1 MHVEVYREREERA
14 GSWPGWEEE
23 EIDEWV
29 CLPVKMPI
37 PVARVMEIIFRENCM
52 VRGEGMGVV
61 GLGWVCVW
69 VVG

>member
-1 MHVEVYREREERA
+1 MHVQIYRKRERRA
-14 GSWPGWEEE
+14 GSWQVWKRE
-23 EIDEWV
+23 EIEGWV

-52 VRGEGMGVV
+52 VRGEGMGE
-61 GLGWVCVW
+61 LGWLVGW